1 VGKGGKP
8 KRVLVLGATGALGH
22 VMFTRLSGHESL
34 EVFGTVRDK
43 EQAGRWF
50 SPDLLSKCLGNVD
63 AFNVNSLVHALAMV
77 KPEVV
82 VNCIGIVKQS
92 HLAADPVM
100 SISINSLFPHRL
112 AMACRL
118 AGIRLIQM
126 STDCVFDGARGNY
139 REEDPAN
146 AVDIYGRTKALG
158 EVTSGGCLTVRTSII
173 CHELRGKLGLLEWFL
188 AQKNQVRGFT
198 RAIFSGFPMITFTKI
213 IEAYLLNDPGLT
225 GLYHISSV
233 PITKYDLLK
242 LVAER
247 YGKKIEIT
255 PDDSFEVDRSLDSS
269 LFRKLTGYTPPS
281 WPEMVAEMH
290 QHYLSSDCYKKHP
303 EHGQR
308 K

>member
-8 KRVLVLGATGALGH
+8 KRVLILGATGALGH
-22 VMFTRLSGHESL
+22 VMFTRLSGREGL
-34 EVFGTVRDK
+34 EVFGTVRDQ

-50 SPDLLSKCLGNVD
+50 SPDLLNKCLGNVN
-63 AFNVNSLVHALAMV
+63 AFNFNSLIHALATV

-100 SISINSLFPHRL
+100 SISINSLLPHRI
-112 AMACRL
+112 AVACRL

-126 STDCVFDGARGNY
+126 STDCVFDGVRGNY
-139 REEDPAN
+139 REEDPPN
-146 AVDIYGRTKALG
+146 ALDIYGRTKALG
-158 EVTSGGCLTVRTSII
+158 EVTSAGYLTVRTSII
-173 CHELRGKLGLLEWFL
+173 CHELRGKLGLIEWFL
-188 AQKNQVRGFT
+188 AQEGEVRGFT
-198 RAIFSGFPMITFTKI
+198 RAVFSGFPMVTFTRI
-213 IEAYLLNDPGLT
+213 IEKFLLDKPGLT

-242 LVAER
+242 LVAKQ

-255 PDDSFEVDRSLDSS
+255 ADDSLKVDRSLDSS
-269 LFRKLTGYTPPS
+269 SFRKITGFTPPS

-290 QHYLSSDCYKKHP
+290 QHYLSSTCYKK
-303 EHGQR
+303 
-308 K
+308 